1 MNYTVRIKKFL
12 QFYPSVTYHHVRERL
27 ASFPDRSS
35 NKVQEYRAIVSFSKY
50 LFGEEAMDEKN
61 YGKITGKSIR
71 PKGNPTPTR
80 RRVPYQDYRAMI
92 LKGCYS
98 LEDKLIVHI
107 LFHTGL
113 RASEFCGI
121 KPEHVDLE
129 KQELFIPKA
138 KGHKQRLLG
147 LNRTACAAFSQY
159 LKHTPREEGEH
170 LFLDDIDQPM
180 HRNGVYAR
188 VKRIAKN
195 AGVDQTKISPHAFRR
210 SFGTFNLQKGRSVK
224 SVQLALGHSKPS
236 VTLEIYD
243 TTTQQEVANMMK
255 NW

>member
-1 MNYTVRIKKFL
+1 MTLR
-12 QFYPSVTYHHVRERL
+12 
-27 ASFPDRSS
+27 
-35 NKVQEYRAIVSFSKY
+35 
-50 LFGEEAMDEKN
+50 
-61 YGKITGKSIR
+61 
-71 PKGNPTPTR
+71 
-80 RRVPYQDYRAMI
+80 
-92 LKGCYS
+92 GCYS
-98 LEDKLIVHI
+98 LEDKVLIHI

-121 KPEHVDLE
+121 QPEHVNLE
-129 KQELFIPKA
+129 KRELFIPRA

-147 LNRTACAAFSQY
+147 LNRVATAAFSQY
-159 LKHTPREEGEH
+159 LKHTPREEGEP
-170 LFLDDIDQPM
+170 LFLNEIAEPM
-180 HRNGVYAR
+180 HRCGVFAR

-195 AGVDQTKISPHAFRR
+195 AGVDKTKISPHAFRR